1 MKTSILKSGSSPAE
15 RCWPVASALAAP
27 VDQERQGFTP
37 QNMAPKN
44 SEGTT
49 NPKRLISFDIDGT
62 MEFGDPPGQV
72 TAQWVKL
79 AKEQGTLVGSA
90 SDRPLAEQRRVW
102 APAGIE
108 LDFVILK
115 HWMLELRTT
124 FQADEYWHVGD
135 GQMDQLFAKQAGF
148 TFFIAHT
155 FPQDVLAHVNGQNG
169 FGHGEA
175 KA

>member
-1 MKTSILKSGSSPAE
+1 M
-15 RCWPVASALAAP
+15 
-27 VDQERQGFTP
+27 TP
-37 QNMAPKN
+37 RN
-44 SEGTT
+44 SKGIT
-49 NPKRLISFDIDGT
+49 NPRRLISFDIDGT

-79 AKEQGTLVGSA
+79 AKEQGNLVGSA

-102 APAGIE
+102 AQTGIE

-135 GQMDQLFAKQAGF
+135 GQMDQLFAQRAGF
-148 TFFIAHT
+148 TFFLANT
-155 FPQDVLAHVNGQNG
+155 FPQDVLTHVNGQNG
-169 FGHGEA
+169 FGPASLPKE
-175 KA
+175 

>member
-1 MKTSILKSGSSPAE
+1 MTARNI
-15 RCWPVASALAAP
+15 
-27 VDQERQGFTP
+27 
-37 QNMAPKN
+37 
-44 SEGTT
+44 EGTT
-49 NPKRLISFDIDGT
+49 NPRRLISFDIDGT
-62 MEFGDPPGQV
+62 MEFGDPPGIV

-102 APAGIE
+102 AQTGIE

-135 GQMDQLFAKQAGF
+135 GQMDELFARQAGF
-148 TFFIAHT
+148 TFFIANT
-155 FPQDVLAHVNGQNG
+155 FPQDVLTHVNEQNG
-169 FGHGEA
+169 SGPSVPEA
-175 KA
+175 